1 LIAEPFTAF
10 RIHQTADGRVSPAL
24 ETIRLDDLTP
34 GEIVVRVRYS
44 SINYKDAL
52 AATGRGAI
60 LSRFPLVGGIDLA
73 GDIVASGDAR
83 WPVGTGVLACGCGLG
98 ESRDGGYA
106 HYARIATESAVAL
119 PAGLDCRSA
128 MALGTA
134 GLTAAL
140 AIAQMEHNGQRPEL
154 GPIAVSGASG
164 GVGSLSI
171 DMLAARGY
179 AVVAVSGKSDANDY
193 LRALGATEVVDRA
206 AFAAGGKPLATAR
219 FGGAIDCLG
228 GDVLASFLKSVRPR
242 GNVASIGLAA
252 SPELHTTVLPFILRG
267 VNLLGINSAD
277 VPQAQRAAIWQ
288 RLGADLKPRHLDVI
302 AAHEVSLPELPAQ
315 FASYVESKA
324 VGRTVVKIAG

>member
-10 RIHQTADGRVSPAL
+10 RLHRTAEGGVSTAL
-24 ETIRLDDLTP
+24 ETLRLDDLTP
-34 GEIVVRVRYS
+34 GEIVVHVRYS

-52 AATGRGAI
+52 AATGKGAI
-60 LSRFPLVGGIDLA
+60 VRRFPIVGGIDLA
-73 GDIVASGDAR
+73 GDIVASTDAR
-83 WPVGTGVLACGCGLG
+83 WRVGMEVLVCGCGLG

-106 HYARIATESAVAL
+106 HYARVAAESVVAL
-119 PAGLDCRSA
+119 PAGLDHRSA

-140 AIAQMEHNGQRPEL
+140 AIAQMEHNGQRPDL

-179 AVVAVSGKSDANDY
+179 EVVAASGKSGASDY
-193 LRALGATEVVDRA
+193 LRALGATQVVDRA
-206 AFAAGGKPLATAR
+206 AFAAGGKPLAPAR

-228 GDVLASFLKSVRPR
+228 GDVLASLLKSVRAR

-252 SPELHTTVLPFILRG
+252 SAELHTTVLPFILRG
-267 VNLLGINSAD
+267 VNLLGINSVE
-277 VPQAQRAAIWQ
+277 VPQAVRTALWQ
-288 RLGADLKPRHLDVI
+288 RLGSDLKPRHLDVV
-302 AAHEVSLPELPAQ
+302 AAREVSLQELPAQ
-315 FASYVESKA
+315 FESYVESKV
-324 VGRTVVKIAG
+324 VGRTVVKIAA